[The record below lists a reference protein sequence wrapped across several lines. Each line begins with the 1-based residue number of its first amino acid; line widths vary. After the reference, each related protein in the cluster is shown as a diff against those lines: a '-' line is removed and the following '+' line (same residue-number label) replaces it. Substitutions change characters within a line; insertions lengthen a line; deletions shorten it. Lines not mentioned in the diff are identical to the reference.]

1 MSYPDKKLPSPGALR
16 AWPLDT
22 GALVRACVRNYVRR
36 YQAVALALLAA
47 TTALA
52 CGVDAPFQLLAN
64 RQWSL
69 NAPVANSFEYELSLI
84 AGPPADHLEAQEQ
97 QGESGPQDIE
107 GPDVAEARAAE
118 SGPRAFE
125 IGQALPADVRLYTA
139 GAVAYRQGEFEQA
152 QEYFRQVLAV
162 PDDTGRARA
171 TWAAYM
177 IGRIAAETDRAAA
190 AQQFRLTRSLAQGGA
205 PDPLG
210 LAVASFGEEARLSFS
225 AATELAG
232 TGALPPELAASYVGE
247 LATAAHLYL
256 QQFARKSVSGRSSL
270 RMLAQHVLAEESRLA
285 AAAQDGTVR
294 RVVVAYL
301 LAKQSLSLWEDV
313 ADYAMRED
321 HAWAARV
328 LADAA
333 TPLEDADR
341 LAALAYQ
348 EGLYDLARRLAA
360 RAEGPLAAWIRA
372 KLALQQGDTA
382 AAAAAYAEALRALP
396 GGARPGTAEN
406 QGRLRGEAAVLAL
419 AGGEFLQAAELL
431 FDTGYPYWSDLSH
444 VAERVLTIDELKA
457 LVDRKAPPSAR
468 KDRPQPYDWTDDQE
482 PPLVHVQMDFYTLA
496 EAPTMA
502 ELLRGLLARRMMR
515 AGRHAEALAYFSAD
529 ALRAQ
534 AAAYTEA
541 FARAAQPGSGT
552 SQAEAWFSAGKLLRR
567 TGMEIMGTEGAP
579 DFAYWR
585 GQYAFGVGQPAET
598 LQGPLI
604 NQSEQTR
611 YADSAI
617 TPDLRFHYRYVAVAH
632 AMRAADLLPSR
643 SQAFAA
649 ILCHA
654 ASWAARDPEQVKAI
668 YARYV
673 KDGALVPFAR
683 HFGENC
689 PDPDFAA
696 APGTQRRF
704 LMRQVR
710 RWLTGHIGP
719 VAGGAMALAC
729 VSLWWWRRQRRD
741 SLRAQGEGRC
751 NQ

>member
-1 MSYPDKKLPSPGALR
+1 MSYPDKKLPSPGALWVGR
-16 AWPLDT
+16 QGRWRTRIYQAA
-22 GALVRACVRNYVRR
+22 ALV
-36 YQAVALALLAA
+36 LLAA

-52 CGVDAPFQLLAN
+52 CGVDAPFQLLEN

-69 NAPVANSFEYELSLI
+69 HVPVSNSFEYELSLI
-84 AGPPADHLEAQEQ
+84 ADPPADRLEAQEQ
-97 QGESGPQDIE
+97 QVETWQQDME

-162 PDDTGRARA
+162 PDDAGRTRA

-177 IGRIAAETDRAAA
+177 IGRIAAETDREAA
-190 AQQFRLTRSLAQGGA
+190 AQQFRLTRSLAQAGA

-225 AATELAG
+225 AATERVG
-232 TGALPPELAASYVGE
+232 TGPLAPEQAASYVGE

-270 RMLAQHVLAEESRLA
+270 RILAEHVLAEESRLA
-285 AAAQDGTVR
+285 AAAHDGTVR

-301 LAKQSLSLWEDV
+301 LAKQSLWLWEDESNYV
-313 ADYAMRED
+313 WRED
-321 HAWAARV
+321 HAWAARI

-333 TPLEDADR
+333 DPLEEADR

-348 EGLYDLARRLAA
+348 EGLYDLAHRLVAK
-360 RAEGPLAAWIRA
+360 AEGPQAAWIRA

-382 AAAAAYAEALRALP
+382 TAVAAYAEALRALP

-444 VAERVLTIDELKA
+444 VAERVLTVDELKA
-457 LVDRKAPPSAR
+457 LVDRKAPPSGR
-468 KDRPQPYDWTDDQE
+468 KDRPQPYDWRDNQDQE
-482 PPLVHVQMDFYTLA
+482 PPLVRVQMDFYTLE

-515 AGRHAEALAYFSAD
+515 AGRHAEALAYFSSD

-541 FARAAQPGSGT
+541 FARAAQPGNGT
-552 SQAEAWFSAGKLLRR
+552 SQAEAWFSAAKLLRR
-567 TGMEIMGTEGAP
+567 TGMEIMGAEGAP
-579 DFAYWR
+579 D
-585 GQYAFGVGQPAET
+585 
-598 LQGPLI
+598 
-604 NQSEQTR
+604 
-611 YADSAI
+611 
-617 TPDLRFHYRYVAVAH
+617 
-632 AMRAADLLPSR
+632 
-643 SQAFAA
+643 
-649 ILCHA
+649 
-654 ASWAARDPEQVKAI
+654 
-668 YARYV
+668 
-673 KDGALVPFAR
+673 
-683 HFGENC
+683 
-689 PDPDFAA
+689 
-696 APGTQRRF
+696 
-704 LMRQVR
+704 
-710 RWLTGHIGP
+710 
-719 VAGGAMALAC
+719 LA
-729 VSLWWWRRQRRD
+729 
-741 SLRAQGEGRC
+741 
-751 NQ
+751 